1 MSAAQPR
8 SNRSTAASTRPGL
21 TVVSAPADSAPAHS
35 PSPDALLAASP
46 SPASASPNGKG
57 DPGTPKPAETAA
69 PKAASLG
76 LPLGGHP
83 PTPEQ
88 LDLLRQ
94 HSEKLEAAS
103 PEEIIAWGVEHYF
116 PKLTMATAFGPEGCV
131 IIHMLA
137 KIEPRVYVFN
147 LDTGYQFKETL

>member
-8 SNRSTAASTRPGL
+8 SSHSTAASVRPEL
-21 TVVSAPADSAPAHS
+21 TVVSAPADS
-35 PSPDALLAASP
+35 
-46 SPASASPNGKG
+46 SPAEGSGAPRPPN
-57 DPGTPKPAETAA
+57 AA

-76 LPLGGHP
+76 LPLGGQP

-116 PKLTMATAFGPEGCV
+116 PKLTMATAFG
-131 IIHMLA
+131 
-137 KIEPRVYVFN
+137 
-147 LDTGYQFKETL
+147 